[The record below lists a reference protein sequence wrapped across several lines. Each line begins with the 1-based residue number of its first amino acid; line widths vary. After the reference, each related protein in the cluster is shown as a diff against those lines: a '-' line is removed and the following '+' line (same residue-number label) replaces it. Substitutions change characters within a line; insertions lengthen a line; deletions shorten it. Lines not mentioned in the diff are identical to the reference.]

1 MSVYIFPPGDPF
13 FRGAGAGHIR
23 ALVGNGQS
31 SGHFRIWFVDAAS
44 NESTLWVN
52 IYVELSV
59 GGNTCL
65 ASNARIAILSETP
78 IHLRIQFLLQ
88 PACLFFQG

>member
-1 MSVYIFPPGDPF
+1 MSVYIVPPGDPF
-13 FRGAGAGHIR
+13 SRGAGAWHIR
-23 ALVGNGQS
+23 ALVGYGQS
-31 SGHFRIWFVDAAS
+31 SGHFCIWLVDAAI

-65 ASNARIAILSETP
+65 ASNARIAILSKTP
-78 IHLRIQFLLQ
+78 LHLRIQFLLQ
-88 PACLFFQG
+88 PACLFCQG